1 MDGREYNGI
10 NYEKSVGFVE
20 NPMERISITKEHQKL
35 GFTEVSRSVHYML
48 NLMEEEYGQT
58 VH

>member
-1 MDGREYNGI
+1 
-10 NYEKSVGFVE
+10 
-20 NPMERISITKEHQKL
+20 MERISITKKHQKL

-48 NLMEEEYGQT
+48 NLMEEEFGQT